1 MAPLPPNS
9 TARYFLDYET
19 CGFDHTLIMRAHGTR
34 DDEAAVEM
42 IVSILDAIHDLIFEY
57 NILGWRYQADVSD
70 VSEELTWTGAT
81 TYGGSAGVA
90 YQTAQYIDFVG
101 RSADGRRVR
110 AAFFGTTFSEQGN
123 DYRVSPT
130 EQPAVGDVIGI
141 LSSSDPYFVTVSSEI
156 PSWKNYANCGV
167 NAYWRNKVR

>member
-9 TARYFLDYET
+9 TQRYFFDYAT
-19 CGFDHTLIMRAHGTR
+19 CGFDHTLVMRAIGDR
-34 DDEAAVEM
+34 DDEAAVEFL
-42 IVSILDAIHDLIFEY
+42 VSILDAIHDLIFEY
-57 NILGWRYQADVSD
+57 TVLGWRYQADTSD
-70 VSEELTWTGAT
+70 VSVDLAWTGAA

-110 AAFFGTTFSEQGN
+110 AAFFGTTFAEQGN
-123 DYRVSPT
+123 DYRVSPA
-130 EQPAVGDVIGI
+130 EQPAVGDVVG
-141 LSSSDPYFVTVSSEI
+141 LLDASTNYFNTISGELAN
-156 PSWKNYANCGV
+156 WKNYANTGV